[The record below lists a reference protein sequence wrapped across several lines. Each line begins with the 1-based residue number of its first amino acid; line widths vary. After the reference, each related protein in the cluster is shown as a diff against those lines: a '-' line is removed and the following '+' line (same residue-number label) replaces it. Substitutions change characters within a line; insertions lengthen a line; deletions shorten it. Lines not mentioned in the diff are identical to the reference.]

1 MLFRKMLRELKSNF
15 GSFFSVFVLAVIAMM
30 MFIMMEGH
38 VVSQNAARSKYHYAC
53 NLSDIWMYGE
63 GFSGEDLETVR
74 NLDFVKQAQLRMQV
88 TASAPEQDGAQVDL
102 FLMKENEVNT
112 PYLIEG
118 ENFNPDDTDGVWIAN
133 AFAEKR
139 DLHVGDAF
147 TIEYNG
153 VTFTKT
159 IRGLVESVEYE
170 YRQAD
175 GDADMFLENI
185 TMAYMSYD
193 AFPIREYMTHLIKQ
207 EKITAADIRK
217 HADTYQTVLDK
228 LDEYGMN
235 VDDLSQ
241 DMLLTLVEKMSDE
254 KLVKMMPYTQMIIRT
269 TDGKALVHESAI
281 AEAINHKYSAMIDR
295 KSVPGLARLDS
306 ELEQH
311 QTFSYTFM
319 IIFVGIAI
327 LVIATSMKRMVDR
340 QRTEIGTMNALGMK
354 KRKILF
360 HYLSFSLF
368 ISLLGVIVGILLGVF
383 WACPWLIGLFEAYYI
398 VPGLHSIFHPIYLIV
413 GVAIVAACVLADF
426 LSCKKL
432 LKIRPAEALR
442 PAPPKQGKRC
452 LFEHL
457 PFWDKLSFQAQYNL
471 RDVSR
476 SKLRAFM
483 SIVGTAVG
491 MLLMLYGVGCNE
503 LVPQM
508 EDLMFEKSTVSE
520 YQVKLSADASKTEV
534 DAMQQELGGEL
545 VMVDQ
550 IEVSK
555 VKNPTTDEKKKQTI
569 TVLEGKGLYNIL
581 DVNNKITS
589 VKPGTVSVSR
599 KLSETMDI
607 RVGDTIYW
615 HLYSKNTWYEAK
627 VGAIYRSSETQGI
640 AFLREDYEKT
650 GASYTPTLLMTDNKA
665 AESKKTLAYV
675 SGVNSKSEM
684 KAAYEKGMEVMSI
697 MIFAMIIFSA
707 VLVVTVLYNSGS
719 LSFNER
725 IKEFA
730 TLKVLGMQSAKIR
743 GMLSRQNFWLSIIGI
758 LLGAPL
764 GNLTLNAMI
773 NSNGENYDY
782 MLKVPAMDYILS
794 GIFVLIIS
802 VLVSFLFAKR
812 IKKLDMIEVLKGVE

>member
-1 MLFRKMLRELKSNF
+1 MLFRKMLREFKANF
-15 GSFFSVFVLAVIAMM
+15 GPFFSVFLLAAIAMM
-30 MFIMMEGH
+30 LFITMEGH
-38 VVSQNAARSKYHYAC
+38 VVSQNVARGKYHDAC

-63 GFSGEDLETVR
+63 GFTSDDLKAVR
-74 NLDFVKQAQLRMQV
+74 NLDFVEQAQLRMQV
-88 TASAPEQDGAQVDL
+88 TASAPKQDGAQVDL

-118 ENFNPDDTDGVWIAN
+118 EDFNPDDTDGVWIAN
-133 AFAEKR
+133 AFAKKR

-170 YRQAD
+170 FRQAD
-175 GDADMFLENI
+175 GDADTYLENI

-193 AFPIREYMTHLIKQ
+193 AFPVRGYVTHLIKQ
-207 EKITAADIRK
+207 EKITAADIKK
-217 HADTYQTVLDK
+217 HADTYQAVLDK
-228 LDEYGMN
+228 LDEYGMS

-241 DMLLTLVEKMSDE
+241 DMLLTMVEKMSDE
-254 KLVKMMPYTQMIIRT
+254 KLTKMMPYTQMVIKT
-269 TDGKALVHESAI
+269 NDGKALSHEDEIADAI
-281 AEAINHKYSAMIDR
+281 DHRYSAMIDR

-306 ELEQH
+306 ELDQH
-311 QTFSYTFM
+311 QTFSYSFM

-327 LVIATSMKRMVDR
+327 LVIATSMKRMVDK

-354 KRKILF
+354 KGKILF

-368 ISLLGVIVGILLGVF
+368 ISLFGVIAGILLV
-383 WACPWLIGLFEAYYI
+383 
-398 VPGLHSIFHPIYLIV
+398 V

-452 LFEHL
+452 LFEKL
-457 PFWDKLSFQAQYNL
+457 PFWNKLSFQAQYNL

-483 SIVGTAVG
+483 SIIGTAVG

-508 EDLMFEKSTVSE
+508 EDMMFGKSTISE
-520 YQVKLSADASKTEV
+520 YQVKLSADASLSEV
-534 DAMQQELGGEL
+534 NAMQEELGGEL
-545 VMVDQ
+545 VMIDQ

-555 VKNPTTDEKKKQTI
+555 VQNPTTDEKKKQTI
-569 TVLEGKGLYNIL
+569 TVIEGKGLYNIL
-581 DVNNKITS
+581 DLDNHITS
-589 VKPGTVSVSR
+589 IKPGTVSVSR
-599 KLSETMDI
+599 KLSEIMKI
-607 RVGDTIYW
+607 HVGDTIYW

-627 VGAIYRSSETQGI
+627 VGAIYRNSDTQGI
-640 AFLREDYEKT
+640 AFLKEDFEKT
-650 GASYTPTLLMTDNKA
+650 GAAYTPTLLMTDNKD
-665 AESKKTLAYV
+665 AESKKTLSYV
-675 SGVNSKSEM
+675 SGVNSQTEM
-684 KAAYEKGMEVMSI
+684 KEAYEKGMEVMSI
-697 MIFAMIIFSA
+697 MIFAMILFSA
-707 VLVVTVLYNSGS
+707 VMVVTVLYNSGS

-743 GMLSRQNFWLSIIGI
+743 GMLSGQNFWLSLIGI
-758 LLGAPL
+758 VLGAPL

>member
-1 MLFRKMLRELKSNF
+1 MLFRKMLREFKANF
-15 GSFFSVFVLAVIAMM
+15 GPFFSVFLLAAIAMM
-30 MFIMMEGH
+30 LFITMEGH
-38 VVSQNAARSKYHYAC
+38 VVSQNVARGKYHDAC

-63 GFSGEDLETVR
+63 GFTSDDLKAVR
-74 NLDFVKQAQLRMQV
+74 NLDFVEQAQLRMQV
-88 TASAPEQDGAQVDL
+88 TASAPKQDGAQVDL

-118 ENFNPDDTDGVWIAN
+118 EDFNPDDTDGVWIAN
-133 AFAEKR
+133 AFAKKR

-170 YRQAD
+170 FRQAD
-175 GDADMFLENI
+175 GDADTYLENI

-193 AFPIREYMTHLIKQ
+193 AFPVRGYVTHLIKQ
-207 EKITAADIRK
+207 EKITAADIKK
-217 HADTYQTVLDK
+217 HADTYQAVLDK
-228 LDEYGMN
+228 LDEYGMS

-241 DMLLTLVEKMSDE
+241 DMLLTMVEKMSDE
-254 KLVKMMPYTQMIIRT
+254 KLTKMMPYTQMVIKT
-269 TDGKALVHESAI
+269 TDGKALAHEDEIADAI
-281 AEAINHKYSAMIDR
+281 DHRYSAMIDR

-306 ELEQH
+306 ELDQH
-311 QTFSYTFM
+311 QTFSYSFM

-327 LVIATSMKRMVDR
+327 LVIATSMKRMVDK

-354 KRKILF
+354 KGKILF

-368 ISLLGVIVGILLGVF
+368 ISLFGVIAGILLV
-383 WACPWLIGLFEAYYI
+383 
-398 VPGLHSIFHPIYLIV
+398 V

-452 LFEHL
+452 LFEKL
-457 PFWDKLSFQAQYNL
+457 PFWNKLSFQAQYNL

-483 SIVGTAVG
+483 SIIGTAVG

-508 EDLMFEKSTVSE
+508 EDMMFGKSTISE
-520 YQVKLSADASKTEV
+520 YQVKLSADASLSEV
-534 DAMQQELGGEL
+534 NAMQEELGGEL
-545 VMVDQ
+545 VMIDQ

-555 VKNPTTDEKKKQTI
+555 VQNPTTDEKKKQTI
-569 TVLEGKGLYNIL
+569 TVIEGKGLYNIL
-581 DVNNKITS
+581 DLDNHITS
-589 VKPGTVSVSR
+589 IKPGTVSVSR
-599 KLSETMDI
+599 KLSEIMKI
-607 RVGDTIYW
+607 HVGDTIYW

-627 VGAIYRSSETQGI
+627 VGAIYRNSDTQGI
-640 AFLREDYEKT
+640 AFLKEDFEKT
-650 GASYTPTLLMTDNKA
+650 GAAYTPTLLMTDNKD
-665 AESKKTLAYV
+665 AESKKTLSYV
-675 SGVNSKSEM
+675 SGVNSQTEM
-684 KAAYEKGMEVMSI
+684 KEAYEKGMEVMSI
-697 MIFAMIIFSA
+697 MIFAMILFSA
-707 VLVVTVLYNSGS
+707 VMVVTVLYNSGS

-743 GMLSRQNFWLSIIGI
+743 GMLSGQNFWLSLIGI
-758 LLGAPL
+758 VLGAPL